1 MFYYLLALI
10 HIVVCVGLIFFVLVQ
25 SNKGMGLSGA
35 FGSMG
40 AGENIFSS
48 SGGMNL
54 MIKITIGLCIVF
66 VLTTLSLGIFPPTVQ
81 TGGIIDNA
89 VLNQPQSVSDLDNA
103 AMNQPQSVSDLIDQ
117 SQATDAD
124 AQAPIPAEGN
134 AAPEAK

>member
-1 MFYYLLALI
+1 MLYYLLALI
-10 HIVVCVGLIFFVLVQ
+10 HVAVSVALIFFVLVQ

-54 MIKITIGLCIVF
+54 MIKITIGLCIFF
-66 VLTTLSLGIFPPTVQ
+66 VLTTLSLGIFPPSVQ
-81 TGGIIDNA
+81 TGGIMDNA
-89 VLNQPQSVSDLDNA
+89 ASNQPQA
-103 AMNQPQSVSDLIDQ
+103 ISDLINQ
-117 SQATDAD
+117 SQATDAN
-124 AQAPIPAEGN
+124 AEAPIPAEGN

>member
-1 MFYYLLALI
+1 MYYFIALI
-10 HIVVCVGLIFFVLVQ
+10 HVFVCVALIFFVLIQ

-54 MIKITIGLCIVF
+54 MIKITIGLCIIF
-66 VLTTLSLGIFPPTVQ
+66 TLTTLSLGIFPPSVS
-81 TGGIIDNA
+81 TGGIM
-89 VLNQPQSVSDLDNA
+89 DNA
-103 AMNQPQSVSDLIDQ
+103 ASNQPQSVSDLINQ

-124 AQAPIPAEGN
+124 AQAPVPAEGN